1 MRPEDVVVSS
11 DRAASSAALPID
23 VALEALHV
31 ELERAGVQAR
41 RMLNGKRQPTR
52 YFSLQLRQALLESLA
67 AQSAAG
73 PRHEPVFGEPP
84 ITRR

>member
-1 MRPEDVVVSS
+1 MRHERVLISTGEARSMAPV
-11 DRAASSAALPID
+11 PID
-23 VALEALHV
+23 VALKALDA
-31 ELERAGVQAR
+31 ELEAAGAQAR

-67 AQSAAG
+67 AQSAG
-73 PRHEPVFGEPP
+73 PRHQPTFGEPP